1 VWEEEFFGLSYFLTV
16 RRECEVAAARRLFWY
31 REIKGGKR
39 RGKEGRE
46 EGTKDCRVREMTETI
61 ILRAVTL
68 THVRYRK
75 GDDLGHALA
84 WASLLP
90 VFIGLGGFVTH
101 FIFRREL
108 QAFFFGLGLIVS
120 EVINQ
125 VIKELV
131 QEVRPATCEALE
143 MCDSHG
149 WPSSHSQYM
158 CFFAVYATLLSVRRL
173 QFADELRKVFTAL
186 LPWPFALTVM
196 YSRVYLGYHTTSQV
210 IAGGCLG
217 LILGSLWYFFINVIV
232 APWFPALENTFLC
245 RYLRIKDSSHIP
257 DVIGFEYKNSRAART
272 DLDSQNEGKI
282 SKD

>member
-1 VWEEEFFGLSYFLTV
+1 
-16 RRECEVAAARRLFWY
+16 
-31 REIKGGKR
+31 
-39 RGKEGRE
+39 
-46 EGTKDCRVREMTETI
+46 MTETI

-108 QAFFFGLGLIVS
+108 QAFCFGLGLIVS

-158 CFFAVYATLLSVRRL
+158 CFFAVYATLLSGSFSDLCGISSSTSSLHLGFQPWKTLSSVATCGSKIAPIFL
-173 QFADELRKVFTAL
+173 ML
-186 LPWPFALTVM
+186 LDLSTRIPEPLEQTW
-196 YSRVYLGYHTTSQV
+196 
-210 IAGGCLG
+210 
-217 LILGSLWYFFINVIV
+217 ILKMKAKS
-232 APWFPALENTFLC
+232 P
-245 RYLRIKDSSHIP
+245 
-257 DVIGFEYKNSRAART
+257 RT
-272 DLDSQNEGKI
+272 D
-282 SKD
+282 